1 MADWQNG
8 LFGCFNDCGICL
20 CSYFLPCYQF
30 GKNAEALGHSCFLCG
45 LASLLGLPLVICG
58 AMHRQELREQK
69 GIDGSF
75 VGDLA
80 AYFCCPLCAMVQ
92 MGSEIKAGTPAVQ
105 SMAREWD
112 QTIGS
117 SLFLG
122 GTAFIFV
129 SKMSISL
136 STFWHLFF
144 LISLLPHSGVLIVI
158 FIFRISA
165 LWKKARLFTLPQN
178 HRVVECTWVLFLYV
192 LTVVGNWTFMKC
204 LSYS

>member
-112 QTIGS
+112 QTLGS

-122 GTAFIFV
+122 GIALIFV
-129 SKMSISL
+129 SKMSIL
-136 STFWHLFF
+136 LPTFWHLFHF
-144 LISLLPHSGVLIVI
+144 SSSSYGVLIVI
-158 FIFRISA
+158 FIFRISP
-165 LWKKARLFTLPQN
+165 L
-178 HRVVECTWVLFLYV
+178 
-192 LTVVGNWTFMKC
+192 
-204 LSYS
+204 